1 MKKILI
7 LFLCLFFSVSV
18 KAECTDRELLKW
30 AREVEIK
37 YADIVDD
44 DLENAYYLYVSPK
57 RENLYIEAKNDLYP
71 GSPAYGQK
79 LPNGEY
85 GIASRIHF
93 ETKTYEINI
102 YASKDSKE
110 CPNELL
116 VTKTLSVP
124 QYNSYNKSAFCE
136 QFPESKLCETMS
148 DVNDLTTEEFEK
160 EAQEYAEKKN
170 PQKQKEQNIIVTIIF
185 DYLVWIIIPAAIV
198 GIIYRVKIKKVRRVK
213 NEK

>member
-7 LFLCLFFSVSV
+7 LFFCLFFSVSV
-18 KAECTDRELLKW
+18 KAECTDRDLVKW

-37 YADIVDD
+37 YADIVED

-57 RENLYIEAKNDLYP
+57 IENLYIEAKNDLYP
-71 GSPAYGQK
+71 GSPAYGQE

-102 YASKDSKE
+102 YASKDAKV
-110 CPNELL
+110 CPGELL
-116 VTKTLSVP
+116 VSKSISVP
-124 QYNSYNKSAFCE
+124 QYNYYNKSAFCE

-160 EAQEYAEKKN
+160 EAQEYYEEKN
-170 PQKQKEQNIIVTIIF
+170 PTEPKKQNIIITIIF
-185 DYLVWIIIPAAIV
+185 DYLVWIIIPAL
-198 GIIYRVKIKKVRRVK
+198 IIGFIYKAKIKKVRRIK